1 MPQMHILVP
10 LSVVKNCNANLLLA
24 DYVSNEIMLHQ
35 GAPANDNSSRLDL
48 ISWRVRWSTMSFAA
62 LETIADLNTQGLHL
76 I

>member
-35 GAPANDNSSRLDL
+35 GAPANDNGSRLDL
-48 ISWRVRWSTMSFAA
+48 ISRWCVGAQC
-62 LETIADLNTQGLHL
+62 LLLHWKQ
-76 I
+76 